1 MSVKADF
8 SSRATT
14 FYNSPSEV
22 PSQAKIVWEKFSNQ
36 PKFERDLFYHG
47 TFRDDFLWGVSSSA
61 YQIEGGW
68 DADGKGPSI
77 WDNFT
82 HSTGNTVKNNATGD
96 IACDSYNQLE
106 ADLNILRALKVKS
119 YRFSISWPRIFPTGR
134 NSSINSHGV
143 NYYNRLIDG
152 LVQSN
157 ISPMVTLFHWDLP
170 QALQDIGGWENP
182 SLIDLFNSYADFC
195 FKTFGDRVKFWMTFN
210 EPLYMVL
217 FGYSSGVFPPNVQDP
232 GWAPYRVSHI
242 LLKAHARV
250 YHTYDEKY
258 RQEQRG
264 VISLNLNTN
273 WVEPKDP
280 GVLRDVEAADRM
292 LQFSLGWFAHP
303 IFRNGDYP
311 DVMKWNVGNRSE
323 LQHLA
328 GSRLPSF
335 TEEEKAYIR
344 GTADVFCLNT
354 YSSEFV
360 QHSTPRLNPPSYE
373 DDRELTVSS
382 MDSSLTSPSML
393 PAVPWGMRRL
403 LNWIKEEYGDIP
415 IYITENGHGLNSP
428 TLDDTQRI
436 FYHKTYINEALK
448 AYRLDGVDLRGYSA
462 WSLMDNFEWLSGY
475 TIKFG
480 LYHVDFNDVTRP
492 RTARA
497 SARYYT
503 EVITNNGMPLAQ
515 EDEFVYGEFP
525 KGFIWSA
532 ASAAYQVEG
541 AWRADGKGLSIWD
554 TFSHTPLRIGNN
566 DNGDVACDSYHKIAE
581 DVVALQNL
589 GVSHYRFSISWPRV
603 LPDGTTRFIN
613 EAGLNYYVRFIDA
626 LLAAGITPQV
636 TMYHWDLPQAL
647 QDIGGWE
654 NETIVQRFKE
664 YADVLFQRLGDKV
677 KFWITLNE
685 PYVIAAH
692 GYGSGVSAPG
702 KCPILC
708 VFTGIS
714 FRPGTAPYT
723 VGHNLIKAHAEAW
736 HLYND
741 KYRASQGGVISI
753 TISSDWA
760 EPRDPSKQEDVEA
773 ARRNVQF
780 RNGDYPDVM
789 KWNVGNRS
797 ELQHLAGSRLPSFT
811 EEEKAY
817 IRGTADVFCLNT
829 YSSEFVQHS
838 TPRLNPPSY
847 DDDPSQ
853 QGFLKYLFCGISTI
867 GLASGST
874 WLKMTPFGFRKILN
888 WLKEEYNNP
897 PIYVTENGVSRRG
910 DPELNDTDRIYYL
923 RNYINAA
930 LKGKS
935 SHLTAWPQ

>member
-1 MSVKADF
+1 
-8 SSRATT
+8 
-14 FYNSPSEV
+14 
-22 PSQAKIVWEKFSNQ
+22 IVWEKFSNQ

-82 HSTGNTVKNNATGD
+82 HTPGNPVKDNATGD

-143 NYYNRLIDG
+143 DYYNRLIDG

-311 DVMKWNVGNRSE
+311 DVMKWNVGNR
-323 LQHLA
+323 
-328 GSRLPSF
+328 LPEF
-335 TEEEKAYIR
+335 TESEKKRVNGTFDFFGFNHYTTVLAYNLDYPAAISSFDADSYDSIGGFSQQVDPTWPQTASPWIR
-344 GTADVFCLNT
+344 V
-354 YSSEFV
+354 
-360 QHSTPRLNPPSYE
+360 
-373 DDRELTVSS
+373 
-382 MDSSLTSPSML
+382 
-393 PAVPWGMRRL
+393 VPWG
-403 LNWIKEEYGDIP
+403 I
-415 IYITENGHGLNSP
+415 
-428 TLDDTQRI
+428 
-436 FYHKTYINEALK
+436 
-448 AYRLDGVDLRGYSA
+448 
-462 WSLMDNFEWLSGY
+462 
-475 TIKFG
+475 
-480 LYHVDFNDVTRP
+480 
-492 RTARA
+492 
-497 SARYYT
+497 
-503 EVITNNGMPLAQ
+503 
-515 EDEFVYGEFP
+515 
-525 KGFIWSA
+525 
-532 ASAAYQVEG
+532 
-541 AWRADGKGLSIWD
+541 
-554 TFSHTPLRIGNN
+554 
-566 DNGDVACDSYHKIAE
+566 
-581 DVVALQNL
+581 
-589 GVSHYRFSISWPRV
+589 
-603 LPDGTTRFIN
+603 
-613 EAGLNYYVRFIDA
+613 
-626 LLAAGITPQV
+626 
-636 TMYHWDLPQAL
+636 
-647 QDIGGWE
+647 
-654 NETIVQRFKE
+654 
-664 YADVLFQRLGDKV
+664 
-677 KFWITLNE
+677 
-685 PYVIAAH
+685 
-692 GYGSGVSAPG
+692 
-702 KCPILC
+702 
-708 VFTGIS
+708 
-714 FRPGTAPYT
+714 
-723 VGHNLIKAHAEAW
+723 
-736 HLYND
+736 
-741 KYRASQGGVISI
+741 
-753 TISSDWA
+753 
-760 EPRDPSKQEDVEA
+760 
-773 ARRNVQF
+773 
-780 RNGDYPDVM
+780 
-789 KWNVGNRS
+789 
-797 ELQHLAGSRLPSFT
+797 
-811 EEEKAY
+811 
-817 IRGTADVFCLNT
+817 
-829 YSSEFVQHS
+829 
-838 TPRLNPPSY
+838 
-847 DDDPSQ
+847 
-853 QGFLKYLFCGISTI
+853 
-867 GLASGST
+867 
-874 WLKMTPFGFRKILN
+874 RKILN

-930 LKGKS
+930 LKGVLAAVQDKVDLRGYTVWS
-935 SHLTAWPQ
+935 VMDNFEWATGLTERFGVHFVNRSDPSLPRIPKASAKFYASVVRCNGFPDPAQGPHPCLQQPEGEVVLGGTNTVWSRVRGSCSFHLPSLVLGLLCPSVPSIH